1 MSVHTSI
8 SCTQL
13 ARHTISHSFAH
24 PDALYAQA
32 AIPVILTPQSP
43 EHSAALAAFHSDYM
57 QLLQNNA
64 EYCAQRFSA
73 IPGLDCT
80 APPQG
85 AMYALIGLRFPTPAT
100 STATAAVDGTS
111 ASTDWNDDTAFAVA
125 LMAEQAVSVLPGVC
139 FGAPGYFRV
148 VFSAPQVSRIY

>member
-1 MSVHTSI
+1 VRTVK
-8 SCTQL
+8 
-13 ARHTISHSFAH
+13 
-24 PDALYAQA
+24 QA
-32 AIPVILTPQSP
+32 AIPVILTPQSA

-64 EYCAQRFSA
+64 EYCVRRFSA

-85 AMYALIGLRFPTPAT
+85 AMYALIGLRFPTAT
-100 STATAAVDGTS
+100 TATATATAIPATAGNGTT
-111 ASTDWNDDTAFAVA
+111 ASTDWNDDTALAVA

-148 VFSAPQVSRIY
+148 VFSAPQVRHRLLTCVCTDW

>member
-1 MSVHTSI
+1 VK
-8 SCTQL
+8 
-13 ARHTISHSFAH
+13 
-24 PDALYAQA
+24 QA
-32 AIPVILTPQSP
+32 AIPVILTPQSA

-64 EYCAQRFSA
+64 EYCVQRFSA

-85 AMYALIGLRFPTPAT
+85 AMYALIGLRFPTAT
-100 STATAAVDGTS
+100 TATAATADTS
-111 ASTDWNDDTAFAVA
+111 TTTDWNDDTAFAVA

-148 VFSAPQVSRIY
+148 VFSAPQVRHRLVTCVCTDW